1 MRMRSILLAGLGV
14 LALCTCNVW
23 ADDDP
28 IDTFQ
33 TFFTDLDSLKV
44 TRTNYT
50 TFTFRAQFHE
60 LGDLY
65 ESFYTV
71 FSPCNYL
78 NFSAWDYEAHLWK
91 REAYCCPFPFLY
103 VANYDAKLKE
113 KLLSLKKYDRFEAT
127 GEIRSTFDG
136 MPWIQILSIKK
147 LDGRHSKKSIH
158 HLGNGFDYKRK
169 GDYVNAM
176 IEFTA
181 AHDDSLP
188 DSVKA
193 LLHKE
198 EGIFYF
204 LEADYRKAS
213 RSFWKAVWLM
223 DEPDEE
229 TEYYA
234 KKATLL
240 WESRAGLRM
249 NVAETQIVDHM
260 TAMIRSGEDLR
271 PAVAVE
277 TTSEQPEVMEEMP
290 DVETPEPESTKSGEG
305 G

>member
-23 ADDDP
+23 ADENDP

-33 TFFTDLDSLKV
+33 TFFSDLDSLKV
-44 TRTNYT
+44 TRTTYT
-50 TFTFRAQFHE
+50 TFTFRAQFHK
-60 LGDLY
+60 LGDMY

-71 FSPCNYL
+71 FSPTNYF
-78 NFSAWDYEAHLWK
+78 NFSAWDYDAHLWK

-103 VANYDAKLKE
+103 VPKYDSKLKK

-136 MPWIQILSIKK
+136 MPWIQVTSLKK
-147 LDGRHSKKSIH
+147 LDGRHSRKSIR
-158 HLGNGFDYKRK
+158 HLSEGYAYKKK

-181 AHDDSLP
+181 AHADTLP

-198 EGIFYF
+198 EGVFYF
-204 LEADYRKAS
+204 LEGQYRKAS
-213 RSFWKAVWLM
+213 RSFWKAAWLM
-223 DEPDEE
+223 EKPDEE

-240 WESRAGLRM
+240 WESQAGLRM
-249 NVAETQIVDHM
+249 NVAETQIVEHM
-260 TAMIRSGEDLR
+260 TAMIRSGEDR

-277 TTSEQPEVMEEMP
+277 TSSERPEVMEEEP
-290 DVETPEPESTKSGEG
+290 DVETTDPESAKSNEG